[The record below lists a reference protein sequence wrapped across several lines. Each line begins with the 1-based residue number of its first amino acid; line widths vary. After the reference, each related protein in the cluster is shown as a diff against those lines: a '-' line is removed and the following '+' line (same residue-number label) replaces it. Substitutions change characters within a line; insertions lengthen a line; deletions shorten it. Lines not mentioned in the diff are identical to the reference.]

1 MEIKELL
8 DFSAEIGE
16 CLLSSG
22 AETGRV
28 EDTLTRIINHF
39 YIGHSEI
46 LVVLTGFFV
55 NIGAYTET
63 VRVKKHT
70 INLDRIARINMLS
83 RDIVED
89 RINFE
94 GAVKRLEKIKGYSPY
109 PLWIKTLAVAVSCG
123 LFTLLSGGGWADALN
138 SLIVGAIMNLII
150 NILKNKGVTNFVVTL
165 SGGAIIAALTV
176 LIYTAGLGA
185 SINAMITGAIM
196 PLVPGLAVTNA
207 LRDIIGGDY
216 LSGGA
221 RLFDAVVVA
230 VALAV
235 GAGAVMYLL
244 GYMSGGIL
252 K

>member
-1 MEIKELL
+1 MEISKLL
-8 DFSAEIGE
+8 DFTSDVGE

-28 EDTLTRIINHF
+28 EDTLTRIIRHF
-39 YIGHSEI
+39 YSGHSEI

-63 VRVKKHT
+63 VRVRRRT
-70 INLDRIARINMLS
+70 INLDRIAKINKLS
-83 RDIVED
+83 RDIVGNRMD
-89 RINFE
+89 FD
-94 GAVKRLEKIKGYSPY
+94 GAVARLEEIKKCRPY
-109 PLWIKTLAVAVSCG
+109 PAWIKTPAVAVSCG
-123 LFTLLSGGGWADALN
+123 FFTLLSDGSWADAFN
-138 SLIVGAIMNLII
+138 SFIVGAIMNMII
-150 NILKNKGVTNFVVTL
+150 NILQSRDTANFIVTFLGGV
-165 SGGAIIAALTV
+165 IIAALTV
-176 LIYTAGLGA
+176 LIYYVGLG
-185 SINAMITGAIM
+185 SSVNAMITGAIM
-196 PLVPGLAVTNA
+196 PLVPGLAITNA

-230 VALAV
+230 AALAA
-235 GAGAVMYLL
+235 GAGAVMYLF